1 MTAAAASPPPVRRLT
16 AVPPSVAPATVVV
29 LTADGELFCSDPHRL
44 PQLAERLAAL
54 VGARAGRPRP
64 LREPAPRPREDTA
77 LRLGR
82 LQLEPDGYAA
92 VVAGRRVALTAREF
106 ELLLVLARAAGRT
119 LTRRQLLDAVWPS
132 SAAGEAGRTVD
143 VHVARLRGKLGP
155 AAGQLVTVRGVG
167 YRLEPA

>member
-1 MTAAAASPPPVRRLT
+1 MTAAVPSRPAVRRLT
-16 AVPPSVAPATVVV
+16 AVPPAADPATVVV
-29 LTADGELFCSDPHRL
+29 LTADGELFCSDPRRL
-44 PQLAERLAAL
+44 PVLAERLAAL
-54 VGARAGRPRP
+54 VGPR
-64 LREPAPRPREDTA
+64 PRPREDRA
-77 LRLGR
+77 PRAAAVLRLGP

-92 VVAGRRVALTAREF
+92 VVAGRRVPLTAREF

-132 SAAGEAGRTVD
+132 SHAGEAGRTVD
-143 VHVARLRGKLGP
+143 VHVARLRGKLGV

>member
-1 MTAAAASPPPVRRLT
+1 MTAAVPSHPPARRLT
-16 AVPPSVAPATVVV
+16 SVRATADPATVVV
-29 LTADGELFCSDPHRL
+29 LTADGELFCSDPRRL
-44 PQLAERLAAL
+44 PVLAERLATL
-54 VGARAGRPRP
+54 VGPHPRRREDRA
-64 LREPAPRPREDTA
+64 PREDA
-77 LRLGR
+77 GLRLGR

-132 SAAGEAGRTVD
+132 SSAGEAGRTVD
-143 VHVARLRGKLGP
+143 VHVARLRGKLGA